1 MIKKKLV
8 FMSSLLTII
17 YTSTNH
23 VNFIS
28 FDNDDMKPSK
38 RQFTFLSLISGLNHN
53 INKQN
58 LAKFGFALSLQK
70 PIKGPLH
77 RRGRLWSQLNFT
89 EFSLKFSN
97 YELRTLFNEAKCGLR
112 TTPRVT
118 VIRRIKSKIF
128 LCQKQGSYIYEHSWA
143 KLPLK
148 AEWRGI
154 KWFSHAE
161 AE

>member
-1 MIKKKLV
+1 MIKMKLV
-8 FMSSLLTII
+8 SMSSLLTII

-77 RRGRLWSQLNFT
+77 RRGRLWSQPNFT
-89 EFSLKFSN
+89 ELSLKF
-97 YELRTLFNEAKCGLR
+97 YVVRTLFNEAKCRLR

-118 VIRRIKSKIF
+118 VVRRIKRKIF
-128 LCQKQGSYIYEHSWA
+128 
-143 KLPLK
+143 PL
-148 AEWRGI
+148 
-154 KWFSHAE
+154 
-161 AE
+161 

>member
-1 MIKKKLV
+1 MIKMKLV

-53 INKQN
+53 INKHN

-70 PIKGPLH
+70 AIKGWVE
-77 RRGRLWSQLNFT
+77 RRERLCSQPNFT
-89 EFSLKFSN
+89 ELSLKFSN
-97 YELRTLFNEAKCGLR
+97 YVLRTLFNEAKCRLR

-118 VIRRIKSKIF
+118 VVRRIKRKIF
-128 LCQKQGSYIYEHSWA
+128 DTVCHLYFMDF
-143 KLPLK
+143 
-148 AEWRGI
+148 R
-154 KWFSHAE
+154 
-161 AE
+161 

>member
-1 MIKKKLV
+1 MKYILKQKSIIQKKLV
-8 FMSSLLTII
+8 FTSSLSKIV

-38 RQFTFLSLISGLNHN
+38 RQFTFLLLIWGLNHN

-77 RRGRLWSQLNFT
+77 RRGRLWSQPNFT
-89 EFSLKFSN
+89 ELSLKLSN
-97 YELRTLFNEAKCGLR
+97 YVLRTLFNEEKCGLR
-112 TTPRVT
+112 TIPRVT
-118 VIRRIKSKIF
+118 VIRKRKRKFSILKSQCSHMI
-128 LCQKQGSYIYEHSWA
+128 IYDQNY
-143 KLPLK
+143 L
-148 AEWRGI
+148 
-154 KWFSHAE
+154 
-161 AE
+161 